1 MNKEKVKNVMSNN
14 GKWSS
19 KFGFIMASAGSAIGL
34 GNLWK
39 FPYVASKSGGG
50 LFLIVYIILA
60 LAIGVPVL
68 LAELAVGRN
77 GGKNAVD
84 SCKVINPKW
93 GFAGGFGAVCSVLV
107 LSFYSVVGGWVIKY
121 FLSCAF
127 SGIPEQGF
135 FEDYSAR
142 SAEPILWQLIF
153 ILICSA
159 VVVMGISGGIE
170 KASAVLLPVLLVFL
184 IGIMI
189 YIFTLPNASEGIKF
203 FLLPDLSGDTP
214 FSQILL
220 SAMGQMFFS
229 LSLGMGTL
237 ITYGSY
243 LSKDSRLVSSTFT
256 IVILDT
262 IIAVI
267 AGLVMIPAVFSFG
280 MAPDAGPGMIFSTL
294 PAVFSQMKGGRAI
307 GAIMFFLILI
317 AAVTSAISLIE
328 VVASFFMD
336 RLKIKRVYAVLMT
349 AGITAALGIPA
360 SLSFGELSGISI
372 FGMNIFDF
380 ISFAADNIIMPLGA
394 IFICILVGRVWGVD
408 NAADEISN
416 GGSLRFR
423 GKKLWGF
430 ILNYAA
436 PAVIIAVSVFRR

>member
-1 MNKEKVKNVMSNN
+1 MSNN

-39 FPYVASKSGGG
+39 FPYVASKNGGG
-50 LFLIVYIILA
+50 SFLIVYVLFA

-68 LAELAVGRN
+68 LAELAIGRN

-84 SCKVINPKW
+84 SCKAINPKW

-121 FLSCAF
+121 FLNCTL
-127 SGIPEQGF
+127 SGIPEPSYFDG
-135 FEDYSAR
+135 YSAQA
-142 SAEPILWQLIF
+142 AEPILWQLVF

-170 KASAVLLPVLLVFL
+170 KASTVLLPVLLIFL

-189 YIFTLPNASEGIKF
+189 YIFTLPNASEGVKF
-203 FLLPDLSGDTP
+203 FLLPDLSGDAS
-214 FSQILL
+214 FSEIVL

-280 MAPDAGPGMIFSTL
+280 LAPDAGPGMIFSTL
-294 PAVFSQMKGGRAI
+294 PAVFSQMRGGRVI

-336 RLKIKRVYAVLMT
+336 RLRIKRIYAVLL
-349 AGITAALGIPA
+349 TAAVAAVLGIPA
-360 SLSFGELSGISI
+360 SLSFGRLSGVTL
-372 FGMNIFDF
+372 FGMNIFEL

-394 IFICILVGRVWGVD
+394 VFICILVGRVWGTD
-408 NAADEISN
+408 NAAGEISN
-416 GGSLRFR
+416 EGTLRFR

>member
-1 MNKEKVKNVMSNN
+1 MSNN

-39 FPYVASKSGGG
+39 FPYVASNSGGG
-50 LFLIVYIILA
+50 LFLIVYVILA
-60 LAIGVPVL
+60 LVIGVPVL

-84 SCKVINPKW
+84 SCKVIDPKW

-121 FLSCAF
+121 FISCTF
-127 SGIPEQGF
+127 SGIPDPGYF
-135 FEDYSAR
+135 DAYSAR
-142 SAEPILWQLIF
+142 SAEPILYQLVF
-153 ILICSA
+153 ILLCGA

-170 KASAVLLPVLLVFL
+170 KASTVLLPVLLIFL
-184 IGIMI
+184 VGIMI
-189 YIFTLPNASEGIKF
+189 YIFTLPNASEGVKF
-203 FLLPDLSGDTP
+203 FLLPDISGDIS
-214 FSQILL
+214 FSEILL

-243 LSKDSRLVSSTFT
+243 LSKESRLVSSTFT

-262 IIAVI
+262 VIAVI

-280 MAPDAGPGMIFSTL
+280 LAPDAGPGMIFSTL
-294 PAVFSQMKGGRAI
+294 PAVFSQVRGGRII
-307 GAIMFFLILI
+307 GAIMFLLILI

-336 RLKIKRVYAVLMT
+336 RLRIKRVYAVLLT
-349 AGITAALGIPA
+349 AAITAVLGIPA
-360 SLSFGELSGISI
+360 SLSFGMLSDMTV
-372 FGMNIFDF
+372 FGMNFF
-380 ISFAADNIIMPLGA
+380 ELISFAADNIIMPLGA

-416 GGSLRFR
+416 GGNVRFR